1 MAVLIIKK
9 NFYMGKPWN
18 VSSVMFSNPWRVIIE
33 KAFVCFYIII
43 GIEKLERAP
52 NKKRVPNQ
60 CLLSRLKFKGLR
72 VSNSNIDL
80 KRLKQAKTESQ
91 KTAFVSCSNKLINII
106 HKSVS
111 WVFPKYIKLSK
122 FLVSVWVDVR
132 KDFLSYSGLTP
143 HEIVLGPYPLSPDGT
158 SVKVLYNCNC
168 LYPGKTSSRRSCN
181 NVEFDNPS

>member
-1 MAVLIIKK
+1 
-9 NFYMGKPWN
+9 
-18 VSSVMFSNPWRVIIE
+18 MFSNPWRVIIE

-91 KTAFVSCSNKLINII
+91 KTAFVSCSNKLINI
-106 HKSVS
+106 KAS
-111 WVFPKYIKLSK
+111 LEC
-122 FLVSVWVDVR
+122 
-132 KDFLSYSGLTP
+132 FLSISSC
-143 HEIVLGPYPLSPDGT
+143 LSSMLVP
-158 SVKVLYNCNC
+158 C
-168 LYPGKTSSRRSCN
+168 LCLS
-181 NVEFDNPS
+181 